1 MDLRLP
7 LEPDT
12 LKPEHIRN
20 SIGVVSD
27 TELAAA
33 LSVSTTT
40 LAIWR
45 SKKIGPPYVK
55 LGKNVFYT
63 YNDLCTWVDTEA
75 KVRRT
80 HSDRREQKT
89 SDDPEVVCRQA
100 S

>member
-80 HSDRREQKT
+80 YSGGQERQT
-89 SDDPEVVCRQA
+89 SDGSEAICR
-100 S
+100 